1 MKAMKNEMM
10 KFVDENFELLKS
22 NYYQIEN
29 DIQNELDESDE
40 EIEEMNQS
48 LDEQMSEINSSLDLI
63 ELINE
68 RGIGIDIDN
77 EDECEE
83 LLIEIQNMIF

>member
-1 MKAMKNEMM
+1 MKNEMM
-10 KFVDENFELLKS
+10 KFLNENFELLKS
-22 NYYQIEN
+22 NYYQIEFDILN
-29 DIQNELDESDE
+29 DLDESDHD
-40 EIEEMNQS
+40 IEHLIQFLN
-48 LDEQMSEINSSLDLI
+48 EQMSEVNSSLDLI

-83 LLIEIQNMIF
+83 LLIELMKNMIF

>member
-1 MKAMKNEMM
+1 MKNEMM

>member
-1 MKAMKNEMM
+1 MKNEMM

-22 NYYQIEN
+22 NYYQIEI

-40 EIEEMNQS
+40 EIEEMNQF
-48 LDEQMSEINSSLDLI
+48 LDKKMSEVNSSLDLI
-63 ELINE
+63 ELIND

>member
-1 MKAMKNEMM
+1 MKNEMI
-10 KFVDENFELLKS
+10 KFADENFELLKS
-22 NYYQIEN
+22 NYYQIESDILN
-29 DIQNELDESDE
+29 DLDESDE
-40 EIEEMNQS
+40 EIEEMIQCLN
-48 LDEQMSEINSSLDLI
+48 EQIIEVNSTLDLI

-83 LLIEIQNMIF
+83 LLIEMQKMI